1 MAPNPLNFSYDFN
14 NETPRFVT
22 KFAKKLYVANP
33 TVGDVL
39 LKLTFDVFLRE
50 HGGNCSPCN
59 FDSDTDF
66 DNVSY
71 VDTDK
76 KHVIVYFLIP
86 NTLADNIEVMVDDDN
101 MLINNDETSELFK
114 SWYHYSDCRGSRV
127 CGLHDSYV
135 PKNIEYVKIGLVSC
149 N

>member
-1 MAPNPLNFSYDFN
+1 MVAIV
-14 NETPRFVT
+14 PR
-22 KFAKKLYVANP
+22 AILI
-33 TVGDVL
+33 L
-39 LKLTFDVFLRE
+39 IQILTMCLMQ
-50 HGGNCSPCN
+50 
-59 FDSDTDF
+59 TLI
-66 DNVSY
+66 
-71 VDTDK
+71 K